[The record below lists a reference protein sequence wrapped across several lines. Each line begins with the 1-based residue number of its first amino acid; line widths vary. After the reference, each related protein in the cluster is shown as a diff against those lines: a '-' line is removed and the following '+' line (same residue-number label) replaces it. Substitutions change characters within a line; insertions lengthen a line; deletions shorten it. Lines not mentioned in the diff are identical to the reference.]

1 MFQNDV
7 IRRGKL
13 LVVGRPRTNDET
25 VKERLVECTIEMLA
39 TRPRES
45 VTVRALATAAGTSA
59 TAVYSLFGGKDG
71 LIGEVRNRAVAGL
84 FQELSA
90 VSTSE
95 DPLADL
101 YALASAYR
109 RWGREHSH
117 LYTVLFGGVQSF
129 DPSGAVGTSDPIRPL
144 LAAIDRALTE
154 SVLAGEATFIALSIW
169 VTLHGFVTLELAGAL
184 DAATAEATFRS
195 TIQASLRGWMTPA
208 VFRSLRP
215 AEPPG

>member
-1 MFQNDV
+1 M
-7 IRRGKL
+7 
-13 LVVGRPRTNDET
+13 GRPRTNDDT
-25 VKERLVECTIEMLA
+25 VKERLVACATEMLA

-45 VTVRALATAAGTSA
+45 LTVRSLAAAAGTST

-84 FQELSA
+84 FQDVSA
-90 VSTSE
+90 VPTSE

-101 YALASAYR
+101 YALAAAYR

-129 DPSGAVGTSDPIRPL
+129 DPSGTVGTSDPIRPL

-154 SVLAGEATFIALSIW
+154 SVLAGEATSIALSLW
-169 VTLHGFVTLELAGAL
+169 VTLHGLVTLELAGAL
-184 DAATAEATFRS
+184 DACTAETTFRS
-195 TIQASLRGWMTPA
+195 TIHATLRGWTTPA
-208 VFRSLRP
+208 VFRSLRR
-215 AEPPG
+215 AEPAP

>member
-1 MFQNDV
+1 M
-7 IRRGKL
+7 
-13 LVVGRPRTNDET
+13 GRPRTNDET
-25 VKERLVECTIEMLA
+25 VKERLVACTIEMLA

-90 VSTSE
+90 VSTSK

-129 DPSGAVGTSDPIRPL
+129 DPSGAVGTSDPVRPL

-195 TIQASLRGWMTPA
+195 TIPATLRGWMTPA
-208 VFRSLRP
+208 AFRSLRP
-215 AEPPG
+215 AEPAEPAEPAGQ